1 MEIQEM
7 MQHLYFHSDS
17 RRGVEKTFSWLKEE
31 INELEEAMKNT
42 DTEALKNEFADVIA
56 WVASLANLLEI
67 NLERAVLEKYPNR
80 CPKCNLSPCRCPFR

>member
-1 MEIQEM
+1 M
-7 MQHLYFHSDS
+7 MQRLYFHSDS
-17 RRGVEKTFSWLKEE
+17 RRGAEKTFSWLKEE
-31 INELEEAMKNT
+31 INELGEAMEST

-80 CPKCNLSPCRCPFR
+80 CPKCNLLPCRCHFR